1 MLQLNRGRIMKN
13 EENKVKTINVYEGIF
28 FGTIILLL
36 IYLLLTKFVVPGI

>member
-1 MLQLNRGRIMKN
+1 MKK
-13 EENKVKTINVYEGIF
+13 EEKKVKTIKLYEGIF